1 MATVILVRHGRTSAN
16 ATGVLAGRS
25 RGIRLDDV
33 GTPQAE
39 RVGTRLAG
47 VRLVGIVSSPL
58 ERCRQTAAA
67 IAAAQPEKPKVT
79 TDRGLLEVDYGEWTG
94 RPLKDL
100 AREKA
105 WATVQRQPS
114 AASFPGGE
122 SLASMGARV
131 AAAVRRIDHDVDAE
145 HGAGAA
151 WVAVSHGDPITA
163 VLADALG
170 LHLDQFQRI
179 VVDPGSIS
187 VIRYTAD
194 RPFVLATNTHEGDL
208 SWLTPPR
215 RTSRRKRS
223 SDAVVGGGS
232 GPE

>member
-1 MATVILVRHGRTSAN
+1 M
-16 ATGVLAGRS
+16 
-25 RGIRLDDV
+25 
-33 GTPQAE
+33 
-39 RVGTRLAG
+39 
-47 VRLVGIVSSPL
+47 
-58 ERCRQTAAA
+58 
-67 IAAAQPEKPKVT
+67 
-79 TDRGLLEVDYGEWTG
+79 
-94 RPLKDL
+94 
-100 AREKA
+100 
-105 WATVQRQPS
+105 
-114 AASFPGGE
+114 
-122 SLASMGARV
+122 
-131 AAAVRRIDHDVDAE
+131 RRIDHDVDAE

-151 WVAVSHGDPITA
+151 WVAVSHGDPIKA

-223 SDAVVGGGS
+223 TDAVVGGGS